1 MKKDHYNRG
10 SKMEKLDEMV
20 EKVTAGEADI
30 AVECIDKVEQWI
42 DGLSDE
48 EIRTIIEKKQWVMET
63 GISADAEITK
73 IRRWMKSML
82 HEDSSFV
89 AMTLQ
94 GFIEADE
101 MPADFFEIEVE
112 EGVECD

>member
-1 MKKDHYNRG
+1 
-10 SKMEKLDEMV
+10 MEKLEEMV
-20 EKVTAGEADI
+20 DKVVAGEADVT
-30 AVECIDKVEQWI
+30 VECIDKVVQWV

-63 GISADAEITK
+63 GISVDAEITE

-82 HEDSSFV
+82 HEDSAFI

-94 GFIEADE
+94 GFIEADK
-101 MPADFFEIEVE
+101 MPADFFEIEE
-112 EGVECD
+112 EV